1 MSIYNSKTANA
12 LDLSDPLTKLQLE
25 KDDLFDLFVEDES
38 ELKEGDYEGEIL
50 TMQRITGTR
59 FYKAMIRIPTAR
71 CQEDPTRNPRFS
83 SAQQKLLVYNH
94 ICAISE
100 SALGDQDSEGDTTI
114 SEEEDA
120 VFCQK
125 FVSMRVMVRF
135 KQSPNQKGKTR
146 FAKFRLPPITAQPS
160 LKSGGCYNLDC
171 PDTGLDGA
179 LSGIMSLF
187 GGGGG
192 FLWDTGNAGG
202 PGGNPA
208 HNTKLVKQ
216 KRTVKGKVID
226 WPIAWTVKPW
236 TGTSYGD
243 IAKCPYLS
251 HKGLNYFADEKKGKQ
266 APYLKPGEA
275 PKPDLGPHKKNST
288 LLAREFMNL
297 LASKLTFNI
306 TMTSN
311 FRNAASNAG
320 IMANTTFEHMT
331 QGTGGLDQYQKS
343 KATYINLYKKAK
355 KEAQHI
361 KFFYRRLKKCLQ
373 IKKPDTLLVAQLIFH
388 PED

>member
-1 MSIYNSKTANA
+1 
-12 LDLSDPLTKLQLE
+12 
-25 KDDLFDLFVEDES
+25 
-38 ELKEGDYEGEIL
+38 
-50 TMQRITGTR
+50 
-59 FYKAMIRIPTAR
+59 
-71 CQEDPTRNPRFS
+71 
-83 SAQQKLLVYNH
+83 
-94 ICAISE
+94 
-100 SALGDQDSEGDTTI
+100 
-114 SEEEDA
+114 
-120 VFCQK
+120 
-125 FVSMRVMVRF
+125 MRVMVRF

-171 PDTGLDGA
+171 PDTGLDAA
-179 LSGIMSLF
+179 LSSFMSLF
-187 GGGGG
+187 DSGGG

-216 KRTVKGKVID
+216 KRTVKGKAID

-275 PKPDLGPHKKNST
+275 PKPDLGAHKKNST

-306 TMTSN
+306 KMTSN
-311 FRNAASNAG
+311 FRNAASNAA

-331 QGTGGLDQYQKS
+331 QGTGGLDQYRKS
-343 KATYINLYKKAK
+343 KSTYINLYNKAK
-355 KEAQHI
+355 KASGESNPKKGGSTYKILLSEI
-361 KFFYRRLKKCLQ
+361 KKMFANKKTGHSVGGAVDISSRRLTRQQVSDVMYTCYYMGVTWVMLEHHIPHIHVSITADLKTFP
-373 IKKPDTLLVAQLIFH
+373 KPADYNNPTKVKTLLEKFDKRYKSKAPATLPDMGGSAAVVPGIK
-388 PED
+388 